1 MATQI
6 IKHLSLLEYL
16 IGADSDTR
24 KGQLKVVPTSVWK
37 HLINILLNVL
47 YKNIDISKET
57 KQTLIPFRGLLER
70 VVTGKKTLRKRKSE
84 LMKDQNFYNLFSAI
98 LPDLR
103 RAALDF

>member
-24 KGQLKVVPTSVWK
+24 KGQLKVVPNSVWK

-47 YKNIDISKET
+47 YKNIDISKES
-57 KQTLIPFRGLLER
+57 KQTLTPFRGLLES
-70 VVTGKKTLRKRKSE
+70 VKKNSE
-84 LMKDQNFYNLFSAI
+84 KKKIGTYERSKFL
-98 LPDLR
+98 
-103 RAALDF
+103 